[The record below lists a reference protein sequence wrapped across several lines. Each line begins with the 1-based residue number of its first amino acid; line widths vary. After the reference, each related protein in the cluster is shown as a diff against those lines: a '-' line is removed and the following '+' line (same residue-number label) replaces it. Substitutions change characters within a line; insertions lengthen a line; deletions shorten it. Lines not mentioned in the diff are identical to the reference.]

1 MEYSDKYAKREKRK
15 SFSLET
21 IRFHIQPF
29 YFLLPAMVLLGIFLF
44 LPALLTIYYAFTDYY
59 LLTPDQREFVGFS
72 NFTQLFSDPVFMKSL
87 QNISIFVVCIIIVQV
102 GAALGL
108 ALLINNN
115 KKSNIFLKVAFF
127 SPVVMSL
134 VVISVLWLY
143 LLNPS
148 DGLINSMLQGIG
160 IDAQPFLTSP
170 NQAIFAIV
178 FVSAWQGAGY
188 QMLIFLAGLQNISRE
203 VYEAAKIDGATKWKS
218 FLHITLPLLRPTTTL
233 IVFTTLIA
241 AFKLIIQPMI
251 MTQGG
256 PLNSTMTPIYYI
268 YQTGFTDRLVGYSS
282 AMTVVFGVLIAVVT
296 FVQRKLAKEEI

>member
-1 MEYSDKYAKREKRK
+1 MENTVGYSRRK
-15 SFSLET
+15 SRSLDT
-21 IRFHIQPF
+21 IKFHFQPL
-29 YFLLPAMVLLGIFLF
+29 YFLLPALLLLGIFLF
-44 LPALLTIYYAFTDYY
+44 LPSLLTIYYAFTDYY
-59 LLTPDQREFVGFS
+59 LLTPDQRQFVGFS
-72 NFTQLFSDPVFMKSL
+72 NFVQLFSDPVFLTSF
-87 QNISIFVVCIIIVQV
+87 QNISVFVVCIIVVQV

-115 KKSNIFLKVAFF
+115 KSKGGLFLKVAFF

-148 DGLINSMLQGIG
+148 DGLINSFLQGIG

-188 QMLIFLAGLQNISRE
+188 QMLIFLAGLQNITKE
-203 VYEAAKIDGATKWKS
+203 VYEAAKIDGANKWQS

-233 IVFTTLIA
+233 IMFTTLIA

-256 PLNSTMTPIYYI
+256 PLNATMTPIYYI
-268 YQTGFTDRLVGYSS
+268 YQTGFTDRLVGYAS
-282 AMTVVFGVLIAVVT
+282 AMTVVFGVLIAIVS
-296 FVQRKLAKEEI
+296 FMQRKLAKEEI

>member
-1 MEYSDKYAKREKRK
+1 MDVSNKLADREKK
-15 SFSLET
+15 QAFSLET
-21 IRFHIQPF
+21 IKFHIQPF
-29 YFLLPAMVLLGIFLF
+29 YFLLPALVLLGTFLF
-44 LPALLTIYYAFTDYY
+44 LPSLLTIYYAFTDYY
-59 LLTPDQREFVGFS
+59 LLTPDSRQFVGFS
-72 NFTQLFSDPVFMKSL
+72 NFTQLFSDPVFIKSL
-87 QNISIFVVCIIIVQV
+87 QNITIFVVCIIVVQV

-108 ALLINNN
+108 ALLINNT
-115 KKSNIFLKVAFF
+115 KKGNIFLKVAFF

-203 VYEAAKIDGATKWKS
+203 VYEAGKIDGANKWKS

-282 AMTVVFGVLIAVVT
+282 AMTVVFGVLIAIVT
-296 FVQRKLAKEEI
+296 FVQRKLAKEDM